1 MYYYVITVSCYNA
14 AMKYFCSVEEEFPF
28 PWGILPILKGLRFER
43 MHMEGNIIFIDNR
56 KIQMLSSPPV
66 FPESLFILLRFEDPG
81 DGVITF
87 C

>member
-43 MHMEGNIIFIDNR
+43 MHMEGNIIFFDN
-56 KIQMLSSPPV
+56 KEDTNVV
-66 FPESLFILLRFEDPG
+66 FTPSFS
-81 DGVITF
+81 
-87 C
+87 